1 MKRSSIPFA
10 FGIRFLI
17 AFAVLAGTFEA
28 ARGTAFER
36 ITVED
41 FILKPTATFINLI
54 VGGEPSTQL
63 HGRTLVSGATRLHVT
78 RGCEGIEMF
87 LLLTAG
93 ILAYPAALR
102 HRVRGMLVGFALAFA
117 LSVLRLAALDCTLRF
132 APGAWESL
140 HGLVMPL
147 APVLVLAVY
156 FLWWTGSSGI
166 KSATLPSRDAH
177 AA

>member
-10 FGIRFLI
+10 FAIKFLI
-17 AFAVLAGTFEA
+17 AFAVLAGAFEA
-28 ARGTAFER
+28 SRGTEFER
-36 ITVED
+36 ITVEN
-41 FILKPTATFINLI
+41 FILKPTVTFINI
-54 VGGEPSTQL
+54 VTGGEPTQL
-63 HGRTLVSGATRLHVT
+63 HGRTLVSGATKLHVT

-93 ILAYPAALR
+93 ILAYPAPVR
-102 HRVRGMLVGFALAFA
+102 YRIRGMLIGFALAFA

-147 APVLVLAVY
+147 APVLVLAFY

-166 KSATLPSRDAH
+166 KPATLPPQDTH